1 MIQLP
6 NLSIVKEKLILMAQA
21 HQRQVRYGY
30 GLGSHGKVISCFL
43 CTYNQTQSHYG
54 KLIKF
59 FINSITGGISYN
71 AYSLI
76 RG

>member
-21 HQRQVRYGY
+21 NKRQVSYGY
-30 GLGSHGKVISCFL
+30 GVGSHGKVVCCFL
-43 CTYNQTQSHYG
+43 CTHNQTLFPYG

-59 FINSITGGISYN
+59 FINSITGGIS
-71 AYSLI
+71 
-76 RG
+76 